1 MWDMISMI
9 LSTWDVMRIED
20 ATNNNWKTFYEPFI
34 NKIWWLDAKLEFV
47 KCQNEWIDTTKK
59 KKKKKK
65 KNFKKKKKKMPPPT
79 PKPPQ
84 G

>member
-9 LSTWDVMRIED
+9 LSTWNVMRIED

-59 KKKKKK
+59 KKKKLWGKEYWITK
-65 KNFKKKKKKMPPPT
+65 SNMEHKS
-79 PKPPQ
+79 
-84 G
+84 